1 MSSPDNHILIPV
13 VSDLV
18 VPGDPRLKKE
28 TYEKMSAE
36 SAYADNLNQRINELE
51 SAIGQDGMTSLSR
64 AYAIREEASRAKN
77 TELEQADFADDKT
90 QNKDKLIIETETDA
104 DSTQK

>member
-18 VPGDPRLKKE
+18 VPGDPRLKKGA
-28 TYEKMSAE
+28 YEKMSAE

-51 SAIGQDGMTSLSR
+51 SAIGQDEMTSLSR

-77 TELEQADFADDKT
+77 TQFEQAVVDEKA
-90 QNKDKLIIETETDA
+90 KDQDTSDIDTEMDA